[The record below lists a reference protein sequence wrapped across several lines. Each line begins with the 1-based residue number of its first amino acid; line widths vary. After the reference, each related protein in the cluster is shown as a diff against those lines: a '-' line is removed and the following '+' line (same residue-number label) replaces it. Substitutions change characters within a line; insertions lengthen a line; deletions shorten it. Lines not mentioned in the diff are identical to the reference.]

1 MWPRAEQRI
10 LLFTL
15 EVELVQEKPENPFM
29 VFNERHGSYREQV
42 VAKDINFIK
51 LFCRCL
57 FLRYFVGGLQPY
69 ILCTVGSL
77 DYWSLFLNMFGVS

>member
-1 MWPRAEQRI
+1 MWPRAEQRSVMLTLETPLVHLNLRI

-51 LFCRCL
+51 LFWML
-57 FLRYFVGGLQPY
+57 KF
-69 ILCTVGSL
+69 CTGKKSCN
-77 DYWSLFLNMFGVS
+77 SFASTSP